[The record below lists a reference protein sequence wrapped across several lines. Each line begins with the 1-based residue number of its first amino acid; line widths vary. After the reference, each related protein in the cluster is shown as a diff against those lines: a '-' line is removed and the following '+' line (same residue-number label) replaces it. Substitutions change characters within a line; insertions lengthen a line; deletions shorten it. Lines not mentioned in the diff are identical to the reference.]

1 MRDRIALV
9 TGAGE
14 GIGRAIAMRL
24 AREGAALVVADSD
37 EAKGAAV
44 ARRVEADGP
53 RTAFVGADVASE
65 GGTRGMVEFAR
76 RRFGG
81 LDALV
86 NNAGGVGEPFYPGA
100 EPDHWGRALDVN
112 LRGVML
118 GIQSAL
124 PAMRERGGGSIVNV
138 SSMAGIDHRPYDAP
152 EYAAAKAAVV
162 RLTTALAFL
171 EDEANV
177 RVNCICPGWV
187 ETEKV
192 REALARASEGQ
203 RSAQPFPPPAALIH
217 PDELAEA
224 VLGLV
229 GDETLAGRVMV
240 WPDGQ
245 RPRLLPATGPAF

>member
-1 MRDRIALV
+1 MRDEVTLV

-24 AREGAALVVADSD
+24 AREGAAIVVADSD
-37 EAKGAAV
+37 EVKGAEV
-44 ARRVEADGP
+44 ARQVEADGG
-53 RTAFVGADVASE
+53 RAAFIRVDVASE
-65 GGTRGMVEFAR
+65 EGARGMVAFAQ

-86 NNAGGVGEPFYPGA
+86 NNAGGVGEPFYPEA
-100 EPDHWGRALDVN
+100 EPGHWGRALDVN

-118 GIQSAL
+118 GIQFAL
-124 PAMRERGGGSIVNV
+124 PAMRERGAGAIVNV
-138 SSMAGIDHRPYDAP
+138 SSMAGVDHRPYDIP

-192 REALARASEGQ
+192 KEALAHTSEEQ
-203 RSAQPFPPPAALIH
+203 RSAQPFPPPAAPIH

-229 GDETLAGRVMV
+229 RDETLAGRVMV

-245 RPRLLPATGPAF
+245 RPRLLPTGSAF